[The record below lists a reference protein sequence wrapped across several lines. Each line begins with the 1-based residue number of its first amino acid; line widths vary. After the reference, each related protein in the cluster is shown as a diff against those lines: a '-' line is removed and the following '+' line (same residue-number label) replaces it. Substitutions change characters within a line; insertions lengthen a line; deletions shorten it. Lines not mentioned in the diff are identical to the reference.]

1 MKMELT
7 KNLLASVQEVKI
19 FDLQL
24 VDGHCITPY
33 EINFIANDPS
43 HSYVRAV
50 AFPGTERAHA
60 VLIDK
65 ADIVENLATGA
76 VTGSV
81 WIDIELG
88 EPTPLAGSLGAA
100 IEAKCRQ
107 RLVSDI

>member
-1 MKMELT
+1 MDTILSQ
-7 KNLLASVQEVKI
+7 NLLASLQQVKI

-33 EINFIANDPS
+33 EINFISPRNS

-65 ADIVENLATGA
+65 ADIIENLATGE
-76 VTGSV
+76 VSGSV
-81 WIDIELG
+81 WIDIDLG
-88 EPTPLAGSLGAA
+88 EPTPLAESLGAA
-100 IEAKCRQ
+100 IEAKCRE
-107 RLVSDI
+107 RVVSDK